1 MAIRGVEQAGP
12 FLLLDDCDVPMD
24 DAIAGLDAGEGNEQQ
39 VRVTEAPIMRRI
51 IPDHTGDNIL
61 PEGLPPG
68 HPEWPGPAS
77 VDSDGRQQWG
87 SSFDYIVVLLGYAIG
102 IGNVWRFPYLAGKH
116 GGGAFLFPYLI
127 CLFTVSAPLFI
138 MELALGQ
145 NTRCSTV
152 QCFRRFEAKWV
163 GVALASTA
171 MIFSVCTYYNVLLAY
186 CIIYLQGSFSD
197 PLPWTDAALAKTH
210 KDVEYLH
217 TTSSAEYYWEAVVL
231 HKLPKGDPSTFGG
244 LEMHLVLA
252 LGIIWMFVFLAL
264 CNGIQSSSK
273 AAYITVPL
281 PIILLIV
288 MFFRAV
294 TLDGSG
300 DGIDY
305 YTKFDGEKIFKID
318 VWVAACG
325 QILFSLSPGMGTAIT
340 MSSYTKPGED
350 VYKVGI
356 MIAVCNSTFSILAG
370 FVVFALLGHMSHNTG
385 VPVETLA
392 ESSGAGLAFVALA
405 EGISKFES
413 GSNFFSALFFVMLLC
428 LGLDSTFAWVETF
441 NAVVDDY
448 ITERLRRGKL
458 FPGRLGNYFG
468 DDWRPTKAQLAGST
482 ALLLYLVSL
491 PYCTRGGFYLLDVV
505 DHYCATY
512 VLLAVCF
519 LEAIIVKYHFGF
531 DRLVRHINLAGN
543 RNISVIWTYCWAWIA
558 PGFCLLLFFGVFIG
572 DIVDTYENYKT
583 AYIVIGNLS
592 AWLPLSLIPG
602 YMFIRAIVKWRK
614 G

>member
-12 FLLLDDCDVPMD
+12 FLLLDDCDVAMD
-24 DAIAGLDAGEGNEQQ
+24 DAMDSDDERPTTTTTTAVEVPVLS
-39 VRVTEAPIMRRI
+39 RI
-51 IPDHTGDNIL
+51 IPDHTGDNVL

-68 HPEWPGPAS
+68 HPEWPGPPGET
-77 VDSDGRQQWG
+77 SDGRQQWG

-116 GGGAFLFPYLI
+116 GGGAFLFPYLV
-127 CLFTVSAPLFI
+127 CLFAVSAPLFI

-152 QCFRRFEAKWV
+152 QCFRRFEPKWV

-171 MIFSVCTYYNVLLAY
+171 MIFFVCTYYNVLLAY

-197 PLPWTDAALAKTH
+197 PLPWTDAAVDDIQ
-210 KDVEYLH
+210 KDVEYTH
-217 TTSSAEYYWEAVVL
+217 TSSSAEYYWEAVVL
-231 HKLPKGDPSTFGG
+231 HRLPKSDPSTFGG

-252 LGIIWMFVFLAL
+252 LGIIWMLVFLAL

-281 PIILLIV
+281 PIILLVV
-288 MFFRAV
+288 MFLRAV

-300 DGIDY
+300 AGIDY
-305 YTKFDGEKIFKID
+305 YTKFEGSKIFKLE

-356 MIAVCNSTFSILAG
+356 IIAVCNSTFSILAG
-370 FVVFALLGHMSHNTG
+370 FVVFALLGHMSHNSG

-392 ESSGAGLAFVALA
+392 EKNGAGLAFVALA
-405 EGISKFES
+405 QGISTLPS
-413 GSNFFSALFFVMLLC
+413 PNFFSALFFIMLLC

-448 ITERLRRGKL
+448 ITERCSRGKL
-458 FPGRLGNYFG
+458 IPGRLGEYFP
-468 DDWRPTKAQLAGST
+468 DDWRPTKAQLAGTS

-512 VLLAVCF
+512 VLLAVCA
-519 LEAIIVKYHFGF
+519 LEVVIVKYHFGF

-543 RNISVIWTYCWAWIA
+543 RNISVLWTYCWEWIA
-558 PGFCLLLFFGVFIG
+558 PGVCTLLFFSVVIG
-572 DIVDTYENYKT
+572 DFISTYEDYKP

-592 AWLPLSLIPG
+592 AWLPLLLIPG
-602 YMFIRAIVKWRK
+602 YMAIRAFVKWRK
-614 G
+614 R